1 MQGGME
7 YFGDNAFDS
16 CMMPTGEEKEQ
27 DKINVKNELLEG
39 PQENQDETFLNKIQS
54 EVDMKLSE
62 IKVKKDIESKKVF
75 QN

>member
-27 DKINVKNELLEG
+27 DKINVKNEFLEG
-39 PQENQDETFLNKIQS
+39 PQEN
-54 EVDMKLSE
+54 
-62 IKVKKDIESKKVF
+62 
-75 QN
+75 